1 MSIEFEVEVKI
12 ERLKQVGKLIIVC
25 GLSGSGKTTLI
36 REALCKIDKVTYLKT
51 FTTRKPRSED
61 EKANSIEYIFVSQ
74 EQYQILKDRSQN
86 WDHTDV
92 YKDSYGA
99 DIDESRMIM
108 NSGKN
113 LLVAS
118 PPNLEIVNDLKQKYG
133 SNTKVVLIDVSS
145 QVTNGRLSLER
156 NEIEQSRIEV
166 DSKVNL
172 DHTRQIAD
180 LIFIPT
186 MKLKEDV
193 IQFCRIINQLI

>member
-1 MSIEFEVEVKI
+1 MSIEFETKVEN
-12 ERLKQVGKLIIVC
+12 LKQRGKLIIVC

-36 REALCKIDKVTYLKT
+36 REALGKIDKVSYLKT
-51 FTTRKPRSED
+51 VTTRKPRSED
-61 EKANSIEYIFVSQ
+61 ERANSVEYIFVSL

-99 DIDESRMIM
+99 DIDESHIIM
-108 NSGKN
+108 NRGEN
-113 LLVAS
+113 LIVAS

-133 SNTKVVLIDVSS
+133 LNTKVVLIDVAS
-145 QVTNGRLSLER
+145 QVTNTRLLSER
-156 NEIEQSRIEV
+156 NDLEQSRVEV
-166 DSKVNL
+166 DSKINL

-180 LIFIPT
+180 FVFIPT
-186 MKLKEDV
+186 MKLEKDV